1 MFCLTS
7 ILYKSGHFQYSFL
20 FDTTVF
26 LLHLSNAVIKILS
39 QLVGL
44 LSFLISLIAISFRGL
59 GDRRSKA
66 FREKYSRIG
75 DFRALCSEVCFVA
88 LTATATLVVEKEVA
102 KQLQMSPYK
111 VIRRSP
117 EKCNIR

>member
-1 MFCLTS
+1 M
-7 ILYKSGHFQYSFL
+7 
-20 FDTTVF
+20 
-26 LLHLSNAVIKILS
+26 
-39 QLVGL
+39 GL

-59 GDRRSKA
+59 GDRRSKV

-75 DFRALCSEVCFVA
+75 DFCALCPEVCFVA

-117 EKCNIR
+117 EKCNIRYAIVVKFQSSLLFRGASQFLWSH

>member
-1 MFCLTS
+1 MGTFNTVFVL
-7 ILYKSGHFQYSFL
+7 IL
-20 FDTTVF
+20 F